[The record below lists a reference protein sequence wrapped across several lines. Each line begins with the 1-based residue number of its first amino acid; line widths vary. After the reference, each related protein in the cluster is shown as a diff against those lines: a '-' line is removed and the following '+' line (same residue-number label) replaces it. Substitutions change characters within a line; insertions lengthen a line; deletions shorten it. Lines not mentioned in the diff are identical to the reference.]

1 MCDAGVFAPVLSFQK
16 MFEKEGVPI
25 TDDEARGPMGVHKR
39 VNFLTV
45 IFYQPLAAWSSFTLV
60 FSFSRGDH

>member
-39 VNFLTV
+39 VSC
-45 IFYQPLAAWSSFTLV
+45 LAISDTSIDWEK
-60 FSFSRGDH
+60 HI